1 MTRTALLEDADD
13 GNTPDLTVKANVQ
26 TELLNREVELE
37 RPDDGIGKP
46 DLICKD
52 AISTK
57 LDLMIFPGNVG
68 FKTCL
73 IERGLE
79 KHGLVVDVNEYK
91 NQIGKIQTK

>member
-1 MTRTALLEDADD
+1 MTLTDLVVDVDD
-13 GNTPDLTVKANVQ
+13 GNTPDLIVKANVQ
-26 TELLNREVELE
+26 TELLNRKVEWE
-37 RPDDGIGKP
+37 RPDDGISKP

-57 LDLMIFPGNVG
+57 LDSMIFSGNVG
-68 FKTCL
+68 FKSRL
-73 IERGLE
+73 IERDLE